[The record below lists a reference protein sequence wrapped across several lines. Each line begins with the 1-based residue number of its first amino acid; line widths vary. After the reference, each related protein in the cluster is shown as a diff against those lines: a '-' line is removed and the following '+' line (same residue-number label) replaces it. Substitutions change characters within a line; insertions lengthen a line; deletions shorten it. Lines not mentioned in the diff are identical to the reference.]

1 MKQHWTK
8 FSAGLLLAAS
18 VASAHP
24 GLQGPESPLGQTTG
38 PLSTIFDGA
47 QSIKGFTPV
56 SVVPVIRETKSVE
69 TPRSLPVRAEDAAVA
84 PVAAELV
91 AIALEVE
98 VPAEMPQ
105 AQAVLER
112 VARLKT
118 EYSFYA
124 DTSFDPVRLVKFHI
138 LPFPPV
144 SQPTASYL
152 VRGVVPAPRV
162 AGIKADGSVRTV
174 YQDRAVDPKAL
185 EEVLL
190 RFGKSIRRERG
201 VKDAYVGFDCGVL
214 GDHQHIMAHHP
225 AIVVET
231 DGSIGVKSVRV
242 SVLQT
247 QPALA
252 LEPIVFVQR

>member
-8 FSAGLLLAAS
+8 FSAGLLLAATA
-18 VASAHP
+18 ASA
-24 GLQGPESPLGQTTG
+24 QTAG
-38 PLSTIFDGA
+38 SLSTIFDGA

-56 SVVPVIRETKSVE
+56 SVVPVVRETKPAE
-69 TPRSLPVRAEDAAVA
+69 APRTLPVRAEDAPQA

-91 AIALEVE
+91 PVALEVE
-98 VPAEMPQ
+98 VSAEIPQ
-105 AQAVLER
+105 TQAVSDR

-118 EYSFYA
+118 EYSFYP
-124 DTSFDPVRLVKFHI
+124 DPSFDPVRLVKFHI

-144 SQPTASYL
+144 SQPMASYL
-152 VRGVVPAPRV
+152 VRGVLPAPRM
-162 AGIKADGSVRTV
+162 ANIKADGAVRTV
-174 YQDRAVDPKAL
+174 YQDRSVDPKAL

-190 RFGKSIRRERG
+190 RYGKSIRRERG

-214 GDHQHIMAHHP
+214 GDHQHVVAHHP

-231 DGSIGVKSVRV
+231 DGSIGVKAVRV
-242 SVLQT
+242 SILQT
-247 QPALA
+247 LPSLA